1 MPKQSYR
8 ILLVDDEQKVLDAYM
23 DILSRTE
30 DIGIRELRNMASAL
44 FVDENEKNNFEES
57 AKIVSGNPILE
68 NIKLRID
75 TAQQGEEA
83 VEMSKRAIEEGDEYL
98 VVVLDMRMPPGINGF
113 ETAQKLIEL
122 DDNVEICFITA
133 YSDTPFETIAKTL
146 GAGRFLLLRK
156 PVNTQELS
164 QTVQFLGEHGYKCH
178 KER

>member
-1 MPKQSYR
+1 MPTQSYR

-30 DIGIRELRNMASAL
+30 DIGIKELRNMASAL
-44 FVDENEKNNFEES
+44 FEDEKDKNEFEGI
-57 AKIVSGNPILE
+57 AKVVSGNPILE

-83 VEMSKRAIEEGDEYL
+83 VEMSKQAIEEGDEYL
-98 VVVLDMRMPPGINGF
+98 VAVLDMRMPPGINGF

-122 DDNVEICFITA
+122 DNNIEICFITA

-156 PVNTQELS
+156 PVNTQELA

>member
-1 MPKQSYR
+1 MPTQSYR

-30 DIGIRELRNMASAL
+30 DIGIKELRNMASAL
-44 FVDENEKNNFEES
+44 FDDEKEKSNFEET
-57 AKIVSGNPILE
+57 AKVVSGNPILK

-83 VEMSKRAIEEGDEYL
+83 VEMSKLAIEEGDEYL
-98 VVVLDMRMPPGINGF
+98 VAVLDMRMLFWASMDSKQHRNSS
-113 ETAQKLIEL
+113 EL
-122 DDNVEICFITA
+122 DDNIEICFITA

-146 GAGRFLLLRK
+146 GSGRFLLLRK
-156 PVNTQELS
+156 PVNTQELA
-164 QTVQFLGEHGYKCH
+164 QTVQLGEHGYKCH

>member
-1 MPKQSYR
+1 MPTQSYR

-30 DIGIRELRNMASAL
+30 DIGIKELRNMASAL
-44 FVDENEKNNFEES
+44 FEDEKEKSNFEET
-57 AKIVSGNPILE
+57 AKVVSGNLILE

-83 VEMSKRAIEEGDEYL
+83 VEMSKQAIEENDEYL
-98 VVVLDMRMPPGINGF
+98 VAVLDMRMPPGINGF

-122 DDNVEICFITA
+122 DDNIEICFITA

-156 PVNTQELS
+156 PVNTQELA